1 MPLCIKNANCRLYAD
16 DTLLGMDITDCGQD
30 ALQSNVTQLCDWSTK
45 WGMNFNPSKCM
56 HMEVGR
62 NLPNFKLFM
71 NGVAIPQTSNLKYL
85 GVFIQSDLKWHHHI
99 QSIVNKSNKTLFM
112 MIRCLFNTS
121 FKTKMIAFN
130 TVVRPVLEYASQVWS
145 PHTKALIDQI
155 ERIQRRAVRW
165 IFRLEKLDSVS
176 ECMEANSVEKLEKR
190 RQDLDLTFLKKIEF
204 GLYDLDLNSYI
215 NFNQAYLTRHGAINP
230 HFGTD
235 QYKFSFF
242 NRMLPLVSKIGL
254 DDNFI
259 VSS

>member
-1 MPLCIKNANCRLYAD
+1 
-16 DTLLGMDITDCGQD
+16 
-30 ALQSNVTQLCDWSTK
+30 
-45 WGMNFNPSKCM
+45 
-56 HMEVGR
+56 
-62 NLPNFKLFM
+62 
-71 NGVAIPQTSNLKYL
+71 
-85 GVFIQSDLKWHHHI
+85 
-99 QSIVNKSNKTLFM
+99 
-112 MIRCLFNTS
+112 
-121 FKTKMIAFN
+121 MIAFN

-176 ECMEANSVEKLEKR
+176 DCMEANSVAKLEKR

-215 NFNQAYLTRHGAINP
+215 NFNQAYLTRHGTINP

-254 DDNFI
+254 DDKQFYRIELNLIKTFSLFLI
-259 VSS
+259 SI